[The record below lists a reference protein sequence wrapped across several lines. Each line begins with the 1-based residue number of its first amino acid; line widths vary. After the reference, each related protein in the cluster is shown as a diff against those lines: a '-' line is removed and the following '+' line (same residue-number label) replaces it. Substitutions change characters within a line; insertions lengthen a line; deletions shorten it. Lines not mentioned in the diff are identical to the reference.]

1 MLFRSQEVGDLSFFK
16 GKGCEYCYGSG
27 YKGRHGIY
35 ELMILNN
42 ALKEQ
47 LLKSADAHR
56 LQELALAQGMSSLR
70 REGALLVLKGI
81 TSSEEVLR
89 VTRGCEGI

>member
-1 MLFRSQEVGDLSFFK
+1 MS
-16 GKGCEYCYGSG
+16 
-27 YKGRHGIY
+27 
-35 ELMILNN
+35 LNN

-56 LQELALAQGMSSLR
+56 LQEMALSQGMSSLR
-70 REGALLVLKGI
+70 REGSLLVLEGI

-89 VTRGCEGI
+89 VTRGCGG